1 MLPQFSRLILEKP
14 VVFGQ
19 IDFVNCLPITLPLK
33 AHLPELMTLAMGTP
47 GELNQRYKQG
57 DLDIGAMSAHYLLSA
72 ADFDLIDTLSISS
85 LGAVGSVF
93 FFSRLPLA
101 QLDGKTVG
109 LPRSSATSISL
120 LKVLLTEEFD
130 VSPNYQT
137 SDDPNPFDGAY
148 DACLMIGDAALAFDQ
163 RLKVS
168 GSELIRVDMGEWWTR
183 RYQLPM
189 VFGVWGAR
197 KSYIDNNNKDFEVI
211 RELLGATWQEG
222 LTALYQEVIA
232 EGLRRTGLS
241 FETMDDYFQRQLD
254 FSFGEEHK
262 KGLNLFETLCKRH
275 GLL

>member
-1 MLPQFSRLILEKP
+1 
-14 VVFGQ
+14 VFGQ

-47 GELNQRYKQG
+47 GELNARYKQG

-101 QLDGKTVG
+101 QLGGKVVG
-109 LPRSSATSISL
+109 LPRSSATSLSL
-120 LKVLLTEEFD
+120 LKVLLTEEFA
-130 VSPNYQT
+130 VTPEYQT
-137 SDDPNPFDGAY
+137 GDDPNPIDSAF
-148 DACLMIGDAALAFDQ
+148 DACLMIGDAALAFDH
-163 RLKVS
+163 RLKNS
-168 GSELIRVDMGEWWTR
+168 DSEFIRVDMGEWWTR

-197 KSYIDNNNKDFEVI
+197 KSYIHDNKSDYEQI
-211 RELLGATWQEG
+211 RALLGQTWQEG
-222 LTALYQEVIA
+222 LNGLYKEVLA

-241 FETMDDYFQRQLD
+241 YETMDDYFQRQLD
-254 FSFGEEHK
+254 FSFGDEHK
-262 KGLNLFETLCKRH
+262 KGLKLFETLCKRH